1 MNPAPEPVRDESEEV
16 IAEVRSARH
25 RISARFGHDPYA
37 LVNYYI
43 ERQQQHKD
51 RLVRATEPPEK
62 LDSASSADG
71 E

>member
-16 IAEVRSARH
+16 IAEVRAARR

-43 ERQQQHKD
+43 ERQQQHTD
-51 RLVRATEPPEK
+51 RLIRAPEPAEK
-62 LDSASSADG
+62 PGPASD